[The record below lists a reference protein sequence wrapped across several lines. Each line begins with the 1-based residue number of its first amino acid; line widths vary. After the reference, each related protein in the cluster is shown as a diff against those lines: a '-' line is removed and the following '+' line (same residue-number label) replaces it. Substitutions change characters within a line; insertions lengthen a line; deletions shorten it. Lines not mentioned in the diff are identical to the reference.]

1 MGIVL
6 KNQTANNQFE
16 AIDMLVKTES
26 KLLDAL
32 NLLESIILH
41 SDIDN
46 DKESGGLTTWKQ
58 KIMKELMKN
67 GYIWDGDADTANK
80 LFGESYGVDWR

>member
-1 MGIVL
+1 MGSNL
-6 KNQTANNQFE
+6 KRITPNNEFE
-16 AIDMLVKTES
+16 AIDLLVKTES
-26 KLLDAL
+26 KLSDAL
-32 NLLESIILH
+32 HLLESIMLN

-67 GYIWDGDADTANK
+67 GYVWDGDAHEANQ
-80 LFGESYGVDWR
+80 LFGESYGIDWS